1 MASSSIWFATNY
13 RVSFFRNQIIPCY
26 APAPHLHPPVGGSAL
41 SLSSLNTKLVS
52 VTLFPFVGQDSY
64 GYKFKPTASAELL
77 RLLHSA
83 ALNVL
88 LLIKGLT
95 QSSDTPFHIV
105 SDGRK
110 KIKARICYLLH
121 NLI

>member
-1 MASSSIWFATNY
+1 MASSSIWFATGFLLSKPNHTLLCTCTP
-13 RVSFFRNQIIPCY
+13 S
-26 APAPHLHPPVGGSAL
+26 SST